1 MPQPSTN
8 VFAGG
13 TAPAGGP
20 AKTNLKGLFMVTCPE
35 CGHTGD
41 EYDFQDEENTAPDL
55 FDILYCPE
63 CGHAFQDE

>member
-1 MPQPSTN
+1 
-8 VFAGG
+8 
-13 TAPAGGP
+13 
-20 AKTNLKGLFMVTCPE
+20 MVTCPE

-63 CGHAFQDE
+63 CGHAFEDE